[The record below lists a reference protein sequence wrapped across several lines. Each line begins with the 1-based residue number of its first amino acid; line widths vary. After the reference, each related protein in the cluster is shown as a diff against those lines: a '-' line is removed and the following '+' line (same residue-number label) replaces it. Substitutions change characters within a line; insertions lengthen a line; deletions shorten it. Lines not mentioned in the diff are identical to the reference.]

1 MAIGFLK
8 LLLAK
13 TQKKMKI
20 TLELD
25 DKTFAQVLLGRV
37 KGTLGLNHDKGVI
50 TFNAWNIGRKRHSAD
65 VTLRETVSGWLKQS
79 TKKRKVFVSVN
90 RSMGRARADSEI
102 LRQILILL
110 GFRNYTKTIDE
121 ILDEI

>member
-1 MAIGFLK
+1 
-8 LLLAK
+8 
-13 TQKKMKI
+13 MKI

-25 DKTFAQVLLGRV
+25 DKTFTQVLLGRV
-37 KGTLGLNHDKGVI
+37 KGTLGLNHDKGEI
-50 TFNAWNIGRKRHSAD
+50 TFNAWNIGSKGHSAD
-65 VTLRETVSGWLKQS
+65 VTLRASASGWLKQS

-90 RSMGRARADSEI
+90 RSMGRDRADSEI

>member
-1 MAIGFLK
+1 
-8 LLLAK
+8 
-13 TQKKMKI
+13 MKI

-50 TFNAWNIGRKRHSAD
+50 TFNAWNIGRKRHCAD

-90 RSMGRARADSEI
+90 RSMGRDRADSEI